1 MRVRTLSLSLLAAA
15 TFAACSPAPK
25 PIVEPLPDKMPLEK
39 PASPT
44 MGTPKTGVPGGA
56 DVGVMLPIPGVPAS
70 PGTGPGPA
78 PAPNEINKAFARM
91 ATSTAATFDSFSKSP
106 EWVDVGR
113 FVTSCSP
120 TPTAMPISPKAVL
133 ELARAQAKA
142 GRSSQSLTSQ
152 SSAGQALSS
161 EAKAL
166 LGRISALVASSG
178 PNPLPTGTY
187 RPKVGSKAGCSD
199 FEKVSDTP
207 TDGVKF
213 IAKDGGNEFILETN
227 WKVGSKPTQAVS
239 LELGALVISQELPT
253 AFKTTLSENAK
264 TILELSANLDYGTC
278 LSKLGPVSLDLSLK
292 APSGLDV
299 ALKYTRSSAE
309 ISGSVKVN
317 LTSGGQTVALDSST
331 KLSGSLEQSA
341 ACGLKI
347 TPLSYSTASS
357 FSAGADRF
365 ESKLDVVNLVG
376 VNAESGVPTTYDA
389 AKVGGF
395 VSGGAQLN
403 STVLLSA
410 YGPLEDTNKN
420 GTVGDALEVKFSN
433 GESLYTTTLEAL
445 IKSSSQVPVVPP
457 PPIKP

>member
-1 MRVRTLSLSLLAAA
+1 MRIRTLSLSLFAAVA
-15 TFAACSPAPK
+15 LAACSPAPVVPPVQPPPAK
-25 PIVEPLPDKMPLEK
+25 PPLEK

-56 DVGVMLPIPGVPAS
+56 DVGVMLPIPGAPAS
-70 PGTGPGPA
+70 PGPGPA
-78 PAPNEINKAFARM
+78 PTPNELNKAFARM
-91 ATSTAATFDSFSKSP
+91 AATTVSTFDSFSKSP
-106 EWVDVGR
+106 EWLDLGR
-113 FVTSCSP
+113 FVGNCSP

-142 GRSSQSLTSQ
+142 GRSGQSLTGQ
-152 SSAGQALSS
+152 SSAAQTLSS
-161 EAKAL
+161 EARTL
-166 LGRISALVASSG
+166 LSRISALAASSG

-227 WKVGSKPTQAVS
+227 WKVGGKPTQAVS
-239 LELGALVISQELPT
+239 LELGALIVAQELPT

-299 ALKYTRSSAE
+299 AVKYSRSSAE
-309 ISGSVKVN
+309 ISGSVMVN
-317 LTSGGQTVALDSST
+317 LTSGGQTVALDSSG
-331 KLSGSLEQSA
+331 KLSGSLEQSGG
-341 ACGLKI
+341 CGLKI
-347 TPLSYSTASS
+347 TPSSYSTSSS
-357 FSAGADRF
+357 FAAGADKF
-365 ESKLDVVNLVG
+365 ESKLDVVNLKG
-376 VNAESGVPTTYDA
+376 ITAESGVPTVYDA
-389 AKVGGF
+389 SKVGGF
-395 VSGGAQLN
+395 VSGSAQLG
-403 STVLLSA
+403 SIVLLSA
-410 YGPLEDTNKN
+410 YGSLEDTNKN

-445 IKSSSQVPVVPP
+445 IKSGSQVPVVPP
-457 PPIKP
+457 APTKP